1 VAECAIF
8 ERYNIRKKEW
18 TPVDP
23 PPQLVR
29 TLLAREKRWQFPQV
43 SGIITTPTLR
53 FDGSLLCTP
62 GYDQRSE
69 LYLVSGLTLPP
80 IPEKPSDA
88 QALTGLDMLKDLFS
102 EFSFQQAGLD
112 CSVALAGLLTAL
124 LRGSLPTSPVC
135 LVRGDGP
142 GVGKSMLV
150 DIIAMITTGRL
161 CPVITMSKNLE
172 ETEKRIGAVL
182 LSGSS
187 IVSLDNITRDLEGE
201 LLCQLTERPIVR
213 IRILGRSEMPDCE
226 CHTAVFATGN
236 GVGFA
241 GDMTRRGILCNLQA
255 LTERPELREFKRD
268 TLAFA
273 ANNRGAYVAAA
284 LTIVR
289 AYLSAGA
296 PRICGPLG
304 SYAAWSQMVRAPLI
318 WLGEKDPVSSMD
330 EIRAEDPQLAQ
341 VREFFQLWNDYRLD
355 LNMPFT
361 VARILELIDIAEPK
375 GGLNPPGFRE
385 FLLKIARERH
395 RAEVSPERFGWWLR
409 RNAGRIVNGY
419 RLIKGRDSVTKNT
432 NYTLVKA

>member
-1 VAECAIF
+1 
-8 ERYNIRKKEW
+8 
-18 TPVDP
+18 
-23 PPQLVR
+23 
-29 TLLAREKRWQFPQV
+29 
-43 SGIITTPTLR
+43 
-53 FDGSLLCTP
+53 
-62 GYDQRSE
+62 
-69 LYLVSGLTLPP
+69 
-80 IPEKPSDA
+80 
-88 QALTGLDMLKDLFS
+88 M
-102 EFSFQQAGLD
+102 
-112 CSVALAGLLTAL
+112 TAL
-124 LRGSLPTSPVC
+124 LRGSLPTSPLW
-135 LVRGDGP
+135 LVP
-142 GVGKSMLV
+142 GVGPGGGQTMLV

-236 GVGFA
+236 GIGFA

-268 TLAFA
+268 TLALA

-355 LNMPFT
+355 LNMPFA
-361 VARILELIDIAEPK
+361 VARILESVRRLQA
-375 GGLNPPGFRE
+375 GLQSFLSMRRIEARRKNANAFRLRHSQSLARRRQRLSHAMVRSTIQRLGRTTK
-385 FLLKIARERH
+385 LL
-395 RAEVSPERFGWWLR
+395 
-409 RNAGRIVNGY
+409 
-419 RLIKGRDSVTKNT
+419 T
-432 NYTLVKA
+432 